1 MHITR
6 VYILLLSYICMIIAG
21 TCWFSPVDLQI
32 DRQEIGRYVRNTQSD
47 TAAYT
52 DLLLRL
58 SKHRIVLLGE
68 QTHYDGGTL
77 TYKKQLVKALHERFG
92 YDVVLYEASLYDMW
106 HINNETPLQPEKGLY
121 YFWCSNKESRPVW
134 KFYEDSRQTASPV
147 TLGGFDVRYSGNVP
161 DSVRLKN
168 LEAYLHTKNIDIQ
181 KYADFV
187 RLHSHIKYLFM
198 NPSVLD
204 SLQTTCLLSDIDRMA
219 TSVKSS
225 MEPDDPT
232 DELHYRYL
240 QGLKAYLEAC
250 TQYKPGETY
259 RMQLRDSLMADNFK
273 WLVDTVYKDKKII
286 VWCSNLHALYE
297 SSRLN
302 DFKPFGSYLK
312 ECFGNE
318 VISAVFSSYARISDD
333 GITFRRLSRRSLE
346 YQIHA
351 CGIAEGYL
359 DFFRPDTASWLKRQF
374 VSGINQGLSIEADWS
389 KKTDLLIYIDKMT
402 KPTY

>member
-1 MHITR
+1 M
-6 VYILLLSYICMIIAG
+6 
-21 TCWFSPVDLQI
+21 
-32 DRQEIGRYVRNTQSD
+32 
-47 TAAYT
+47 
-52 DLLLRL
+52 
-58 SKHRIVLLGE
+58 
-68 QTHYDGGTL
+68 
-77 TYKKQLVKALHERFG
+77 
-92 YDVVLYEASLYDMW
+92 
-106 HINNETPLQPEKGLY
+106 
-121 YFWCSNKESRPVW
+121 W

-240 QGLKAYLEAC
+240 QGLKGYLKAC